1 MYHCH
6 LLDHEDEGMMRPLVI
21 MPPAVLDLHHRMAA
35 MHSGESP
42 MPSAHHHD

>member
-21 MPPAVLDLHHRMAA
+21 LPAPALELHLRMAG
-35 MHSGESP
+35 MHAG
-42 MPSAHHHD
+42 MAGHQH